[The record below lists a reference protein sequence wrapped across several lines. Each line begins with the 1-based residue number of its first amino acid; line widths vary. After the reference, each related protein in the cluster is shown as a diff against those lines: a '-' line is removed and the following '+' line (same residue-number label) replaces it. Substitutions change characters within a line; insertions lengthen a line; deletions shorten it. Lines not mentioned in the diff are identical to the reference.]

1 MPFDIVALKNV
12 WRRPTRSVLT
22 CIGIAL
28 AVATAVALLGFASGL
43 ERSSLEVYGAH
54 GVDMV
59 VLRSG
64 VSERLTSNLDERLAE
79 RLAALPAVRA
89 VNPSLSD
96 LVSFGDR
103 SLIGIPVYGW
113 PTDRFAV
120 TTLQVIDGRRVSD
133 RDRAAVMLG
142 QGLAAGLDKR
152 VGDEV
157 EIESHRFSI
166 VGIYEGANLLEN
178 STAVMRLSELQELMD
193 RPGQVTE
200 FQLQLHDNLGD
211 ARHVAELLRPQIAAL
226 ANAQGKPLGLAAM
239 ATEEFVTGSTEVRM
253 AHGMAVATSL
263 IALLISSISV
273 LNTMIMSVFERT
285 QEIGALR
292 AIGWR
297 RSRVLRMVLG
307 ESCLLSAVGG
317 LLGIGVA
324 WPCILLLSRA
334 PALEGFIRP
343 ELSATAVGQGLM
355 LTMLLAVAGGFYP
368 AYRAMRIA
376 PSEALRYE

>member
-64 VSERLTSNLDERLAE
+64 VSERLTSNLDERIAE

-89 VNPSLSD
+89 VNPSLTD
-96 LVSFGDR
+96 LISFGDR
-103 SLIGIPVYGW
+103 SLIGIPVHGW
-113 PTDRFAV
+113 PADRFAV
-120 TTLQVIDGRRVSD
+120 ATLQVIDGRRVSD

-142 QGLAAGLDKR
+142 QGLAAGLNKC

-157 EIESHRFSI
+157 EIESHQFSI
-166 VGIYEGANLLEN
+166 VGIYQGANLLEN
-178 STAVMRLSELQELMD
+178 STAVMRLPELQELMD
-193 RPGQVTE
+193 RPRQVTE

-211 ARHVAELLRPQIAAL
+211 ARRVAELLRPQIAAL
-226 ANAQGKPLGLAAM
+226 TNAQGKPLGLAAM
-239 ATEEFVTGSTEVRM
+239 ATEEFVTGSAEVRM
-253 AHGMAVATSL
+253 AQGMAVATSL

-343 ELSATAVGQGLM
+343 ELSATAVGEGLM

>member
-1 MPFDIVALKNV
+1 
-12 WRRPTRSVLT
+12 
-22 CIGIAL
+22 
-28 AVATAVALLGFASGL
+28 
-43 ERSSLEVYGAH
+43 
-54 GVDMV
+54 V

>member
-1 MPFDIVALKNV
+1 
-12 WRRPTRSVLT
+12 
-22 CIGIAL
+22 
-28 AVATAVALLGFASGL
+28 
-43 ERSSLEVYGAH
+43 
-54 GVDMV
+54 
-59 VLRSG
+59 
-64 VSERLTSNLDERLAE
+64 
-79 RLAALPAVRA
+79 
-89 VNPSLSD
+89 
-96 LVSFGDR
+96 
-103 SLIGIPVYGW
+103 
-113 PTDRFAV
+113 
-120 TTLQVIDGRRVSD
+120 
-133 RDRAAVMLG
+133 
-142 QGLAAGLDKR
+142 
-152 VGDEV
+152 
-157 EIESHRFSI
+157 
-166 VGIYEGANLLEN
+166 
-178 STAVMRLSELQELMD
+178 
-193 RPGQVTE
+193 
-200 FQLQLHDNLGD
+200 
-211 ARHVAELLRPQIAAL
+211 
-226 ANAQGKPLGLAAM
+226 
-239 ATEEFVTGSTEVRM
+239 M